1 MSEARGA
8 RSPQLLRQASLTD
21 NSWKRQVASAGRLAA
36 AVPQAPDGTYQLP
49 TAATGRHAFRLG
61 SVDLEGDLDL
71 AESSVTGVASRVVA
85 KAAVR
90 AKAAVAWVS
99 GAGGG
104 GGGSS
109 GSGGGGG
116 GGSGGGGDGG
126 GGSGGAS
133 QASGTVTHFLLYL
146 NKDTFVGAMGEQLI
160 KELRV
165 ARNKVSVVSIAARR
179 PRSPNAILA
188 TAVLAKAIPATA
200 IPATALLTM
209 SRQRSSSCMNAVATV
224 WRCAASVASLA
235 STPSCPKTSRGR
247 PAAYHPSPLAPT
259 LHPLPHRYL
268 SLSHHLCPHA
278 HPRSLAPFTST
289 LTPPPPHPSTVPCT
303 STSSLSLTLHP
314 PPSTSQ
320 GGLFSTVAT
329 PLHDSP
335 RHRAV
340 SLGLLAIGLGATP
353 LRHAPTHH
361 APTHAKPRGAS
372 LSRQSSDISAS
383 SRQSELDPDCDT
395 HTVTVEVEGGGGG
408 GGADGGADGGG
419 ADGGRGGG
427 GEAAE
432 AAAPRRESLFGGGG
446 GGLRG
451 LQITGS
457 EEAPPHA
464 VGLEGFLPSSPTRLR
479 RISAAARHMKSKR
492 PAEHDMITAVRD
504 ELAALSNTTAAG
516 VRLPRAGVGFD
527 SGDVGPWVA
536 CPLPLGALRVSLLP
550 FLAGG
555 TYAIL
560 TATDAVTARGAAG
573 GGGGVAVGGG
583 GVAVGSEG
591 GAPQSRPMSLE
602 RGGTSLWKEEVS
614 GESTSHVVLDLEASP
629 TRTPTPTLPLPPPL
643 PLPLPQPQP
652 LPLPLT
658 PTLNQAS
665 HASRYV
671 GMLSPLHAL
680 TLSADK
686 RAQAQIPVIAMYYCF
701 VYPLRDSDHGALADE
716 ATISPQALDLARYG
730 GYAYF
735 NDGHVSDTSVNAWE
749 AKARTRA
756 ATDSWEEMLPQVIPA
771 MEVDGWSGRKMQNA
785 MSTTQQGG
793 IELCGVNALRDAA
806 HGEGGFFF
814 SGPIR
819 LGVHRAQVR
828 REVLIP
834 PLSTR
839 RSHALPPEALTHTRP
854 YTP

>member
-1 MSEARGA
+1 M
-8 RSPQLLRQASLTD
+8 
-21 NSWKRQVASAGRLAA
+21 
-36 AVPQAPDGTYQLP
+36 
-49 TAATGRHAFRLG
+49 
-61 SVDLEGDLDL
+61 
-71 AESSVTGVASRVVA
+71 
-85 KAAVR
+85 
-90 AKAAVAWVS
+90 
-99 GAGGG
+99 
-104 GGGSS
+104 
-109 GSGGGGG
+109 
-116 GGSGGGGDGG
+116 
-126 GGSGGAS
+126 
-133 QASGTVTHFLLYL
+133 
-146 NKDTFVGAMGEQLI
+146 
-160 KELRV
+160 
-165 ARNKVSVVSIAARR
+165 
-179 PRSPNAILA
+179 
-188 TAVLAKAIPATA
+188 
-200 IPATALLTM
+200 
-209 SRQRSSSCMNAVATV
+209 
-224 WRCAASVASLA
+224 
-235 STPSCPKTSRGR
+235 
-247 PAAYHPSPLAPT
+247 
-259 LHPLPHRYL
+259 
-268 SLSHHLCPHA
+268 
-278 HPRSLAPFTST
+278 
-289 LTPPPPHPSTVPCT
+289 
-303 STSSLSLTLHP
+303 
-314 PPSTSQ
+314 
-320 GGLFSTVAT
+320 
-329 PLHDSP
+329 
-335 RHRAV
+335 
-340 SLGLLAIGLGATP
+340 
-353 LRHAPTHH
+353 
-361 APTHAKPRGAS
+361 
-372 LSRQSSDISAS
+372 
-383 SRQSELDPDCDT
+383 
-395 HTVTVEVEGGGGG
+395 TVEVEGGGGG

-735 NDGHVSDTSVNAWE
+735 NDGHVTDMSVNAWE